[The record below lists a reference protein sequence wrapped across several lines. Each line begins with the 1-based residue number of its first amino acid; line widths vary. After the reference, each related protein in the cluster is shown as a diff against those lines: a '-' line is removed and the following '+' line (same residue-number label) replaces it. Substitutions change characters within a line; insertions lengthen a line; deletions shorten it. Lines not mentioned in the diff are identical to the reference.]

1 MGDDDVPEVH
11 TGIAVDSLIPDGSN
25 TNVLTVKQTVR
36 TQKAIHE
43 ADQDELRI
51 LEVTLLGVWQ
61 SIGWKSRKSASSMKF
76 GFTIFHI
83 RW

>member
-1 MGDDDVPEVH
+1 MGDDDVAEVH
-11 TGIAVDSLIPDGSN
+11 AGIAVASLIPDGSN

-51 LEVTLLGVWQ
+51 LEAMLLRV
-61 SIGWKSRKSASSMKF
+61 
-76 GFTIFHI
+76 
-83 RW
+83 